1 MLVSLLTIVAK
12 AQYAYEQIIVKALN
26 EQVVSWNK
34 GDIDGFMI
42 TYWNSDSLM
51 FIGKN
56 GITYGWKNTRANYI
70 KSYPDTTTMGKLQF
84 ELLSIK
90 QLSPMYCSVIGKW
103 QLTRQIGNVGG
114 AFTLL
119 FKKIKNKWLIVQD
132 HSS

>member
-90 QLSPMYCSVIGKW
+90 QLSPNYCSVIGKW